1 MDNMENM
8 DFETMRDK
16 QAGELMQLLD
26 ERRMKELQLRLEDM
40 NEFDV
45 AEFLSEITECRWCSG
60 SFPSRWRP
68 TYLQISTRPSRSR

>member
-45 AEFLSEITECRWCSG
+45 AEF
-60 SFPSRWRP
+60 
-68 TYLQISTRPSRSR
+68 QIGRAHV